1 MSYIIL
7 ATYVYRYT
15 YVRIIGNLN
24 GMDVRTYIL
33 LYSYMYRETILARLS
48 VFATEIRTAISL
60 PRVQPKRH
68 DRALIS
74 VERVGCKQQSHTEEG
89 QDAWT
94 KRTLVFSLKEINVSL
109 MRVLTVNKIV
119 VLSFFGHPSPRSRWS
134 AARAIRA
141 MIRVSN

>member
-33 LYSYMYRETILARLS
+33 LYSYRDTILARLS

-119 VLSFFGHPSPRSRWS
+119 VLSPFGHPSPRSRWS
-134 AARAIRA
+134 EARAIRA